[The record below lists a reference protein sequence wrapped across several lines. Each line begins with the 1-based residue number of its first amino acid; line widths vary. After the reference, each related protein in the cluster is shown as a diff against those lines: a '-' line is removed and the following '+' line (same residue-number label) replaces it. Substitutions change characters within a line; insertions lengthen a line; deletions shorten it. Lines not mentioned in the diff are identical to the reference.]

1 MRSLTYM
8 KIKSMQFE
16 KLNPLPNPPLP
27 CIHKG
32 GGGSNYDPDYW
43 KETTESCQFQWK
55 QLVWP
60 FK

>member
-8 KIKSMQFE
+8 KIKSMQLE

-32 GGGSNYDPDYW
+32 GGGSNYDPDY
-43 KETTESCQFQWK
+43 
-55 QLVWP
+55 
-60 FK
+60 

>member
-1 MRSLTYM
+1 MRSLTYT
-8 KIKSMQFE
+8 KIKSMQLE
-16 KLNPLPNPPLP
+16 KPNPLPNPPPP